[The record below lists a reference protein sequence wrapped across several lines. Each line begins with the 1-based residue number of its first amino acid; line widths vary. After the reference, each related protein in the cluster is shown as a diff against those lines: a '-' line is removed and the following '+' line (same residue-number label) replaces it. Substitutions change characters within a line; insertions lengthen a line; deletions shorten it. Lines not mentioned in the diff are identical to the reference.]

1 MLARMSSTDRTLRS
15 CRVRD
20 IGLGGLYVED
30 DHLAMGDTWSVKLL
44 PAGDRRASALEAWG
58 RVVRVEPGQGTA
70 LEFTEMTLESFDRLD
85 RLVDQNGSRVDTGR
99 L

>member
-1 MLARMSSTDRTLRS
+1 MMARMSSADQILRS

-30 DHLAMGDTWSVKLL
+30 DHLSVGDTWSVKLL
-44 PAGDRRASALEAWG
+44 SARDRRAPALEAWG

-85 RLVDQNGSRVDTGR
+85 RLVERNSLGPR
-99 L
+99 